1 MIIPSGA
8 IVIAGGVVSFAVS
21 RRLDGEARIFGGYF
35 AGFAA
40 GGLIAVLIVIVSP
53 EDIQSEPQQIAV
65 LTGLKELVCLAP
77 LLGVGLAEFMR
88 RKSQRQSKAANAE
101 PPPKK
106 PARSRERLEP

>member
-21 RRLDGEARIFGGYF
+21 RRLSGEARIFGGYF

-40 GGLIAVLIVIVSP
+40 GGLIAVLIVSP

-77 LLGVGLAEFMR
+77 LFGVGFAEFMR
-88 RKSQRQSKAANAE
+88 RRSQRQSKAAKAK
-101 PPPKK
+101 PPPKE
-106 PARSRERLEP
+106 PARSRERLKP